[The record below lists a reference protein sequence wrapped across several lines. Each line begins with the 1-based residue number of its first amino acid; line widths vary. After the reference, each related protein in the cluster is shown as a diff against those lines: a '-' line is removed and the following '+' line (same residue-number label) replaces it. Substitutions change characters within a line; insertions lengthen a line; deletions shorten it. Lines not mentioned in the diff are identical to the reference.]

1 MISFSRQ
8 KRPPQIAIISEVSVG
23 YGTPQVIRVADSL
36 AREWGADVTI
46 FEPDQPERPPVD
58 LARHAQSAK
67 VTVQR
72 IYTSSHPYS
81 TAGRIEFCL
90 AVASAVKELAPLA
103 VVVCASYGL
112 PVLYH
117 IDTSRSVNVF
127 YCLEHVPEK
136 RDPSLE
142 LVAKHCQVVV
152 FPERNR
158 ARLYTPRLGGPTHGQ
173 QIVVVMNAN
182 FRRATPTASEK
193 VPRIFYGGSFHR
205 EMTFAEYFLSP
216 EMSQFPID
224 VYGIIDGFPDRK
236 AIARQMHGNQ
246 GGIRYC
252 GYLEADEAYFQTL
265 SQYQYSL
272 VIWNPSNEAQ
282 FYAAPNKL
290 FDAIACGVPPLCA
303 PHPQC
308 KEIVSRWACGLVT
321 DDWSAESLR
330 VGLSRACGTF
340 GTPFYKTLSSN
351 CQKAME
357 QGLDWDSQCEELIQ
371 AMRKYLIEKR

>member
-1 MISFSRQ
+1 MILFSKP
-8 KRPPQIAIISEVSVG
+8 KRAPRIVIISEVSVG

-36 AREWGADVTI
+36 ARALGADVTI

-58 LARHAQSAK
+58 LARHAQSAN
-67 VTVQR
+67 VTVRR

-90 AVASAVKELAPLA
+90 AVASAVKQLAPQA

-112 PVLYH
+112 PIFYH
-117 IDTSRSVNVF
+117 IDTRRSVNVF
-127 YCLEHVPEK
+127 YCLEHIPEK
-136 RDPSLE
+136 RDPTLD
-142 LVAKHCQVVV
+142 LVAKHCQIVV

-158 ARLYTPRLGGPTHGQ
+158 ARLYSPRLGGPTQGQ
-173 QIVVVMNAN
+173 QILVVMNAN
-182 FRRATPTASEK
+182 VPRAASTASEK

-205 EMTFAEYFLSP
+205 EMTCAEYFLAP
-216 EMSQFPID
+216 DMAQFPID

-252 GYLEADEAYFQTL
+252 GYLEADERYFQTL
-265 SQYQYSL
+265 AKYQYSL

-282 FYAAPNKL
+282 LYAAPNKL

-308 KEIVSRWACGLVT
+308 KEIVSRWECGLIT
-321 DDWSAESLR
+321 DDWSPESLR
-330 VGLSRACGTF
+330 SRVSQACNTF
-340 GTPFYKTLSSN
+340 GSPFHGLLSDN
-351 CQKAME
+351 CRKAMKH
-357 QGLDWDSQCEELIQ
+357 GLDWDSQCAELIQ
-371 AMRKYLIEKR
+371 AVKKHWADE